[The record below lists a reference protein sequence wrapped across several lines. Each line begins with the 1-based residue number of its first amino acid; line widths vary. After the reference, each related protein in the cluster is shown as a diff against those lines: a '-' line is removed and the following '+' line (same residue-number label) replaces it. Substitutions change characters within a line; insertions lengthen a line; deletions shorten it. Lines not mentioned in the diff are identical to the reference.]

1 MSKQVKLVANYRT
14 GLFFRNK
21 FFAEKAEKK
30 RKLKRKGGYKVNYFV
45 SGLFKI

>member
-1 MSKQVKLVANYRT
+1 MFNIMSKQVKLVANCRT

-30 RKLKRKGGYKVNYFV
+30 KKIKKKRGV
-45 SGLFKI
+45 

>member
-30 RKLKRKGGYKVNYFV
+30 EN
-45 SGLFKI
+45 